1 MSASGR
7 PSANRSAKHEG
18 SQMHMKIEREIF
30 SRDVALPFDVARLRA
45 DFPILRERVHGRP
58 LVYLDNAAT
67 TQKPQVVIDAEVR
80 YYAHD
85 NANVHRGVHAL
96 SQQATDAYEAARSTV
111 QRFINAS
118 APEEIVYVRG
128 ATEAIN
134 LVAQS
139 YLRPRLVPGDEIL
152 ISAME
157 HHSNIVPWQLACEQT
172 GAALKVVPVTDA
184 GELDMA
190 AFGALL
196 GRRTRLVAV
205 TQLSNAL
212 GTIPPIERIITLAH
226 ALDVP
231 VLVDGAQAVPHIGVD
246 VRALDCDFYA
256 FSGHKIFGPTGIG
269 VLYGK
274 ADLLNAMPPY
284 QGGGDMIRSVSFA
297 KTEYND
303 LPWKFEAG
311 TPNIAGAIGL
321 GAALDYVAA
330 VGIDAIAAHEKDLL
344 AHATEGASRIPGLRI
359 IGTAAH
365 KASILSFVLDGVHPH
380 DIGTILDRRGVAIRA
395 GHHCAMPRMERFG
408 IAGTAR
414 ASFALY
420 NTREEVD
427 ALVAGIEE
435 VRRMFQ

>member
-1 MSASGR
+1 
-7 PSANRSAKHEG
+7 
-18 SQMHMKIEREIF
+18 
-30 SRDVALPFDVARLRA
+30 
-45 DFPILRERVHGRP
+45 
-58 LVYLDNAAT
+58 
-67 TQKPQVVIDAEVR
+67 
-80 YYAHD
+80 
-85 NANVHRGVHAL
+85 
-96 SQQATDAYEAARSTV
+96 
-111 QRFINAS
+111 
-118 APEEIVYVRG
+118 VRG

-139 YLRPRLVPGDEIL
+139 YARPRLAPGDEIL

-172 GAALKVVPVTDA
+172 GAALKVAPVTDA

-190 AFGALL
+190 AFDALL
-196 GRRTRLVAV
+196 CRRTRLVAV

-212 GTIPPIERIITLAH
+212 GTIPPIERIIANAH

-269 VLYGK
+269 VLYAK

-284 QGGGDMIRSVSFA
+284 QGGGDMIRAVSFA

-330 VGIDAIAAHEKDLL
+330 VGIDAIAAHEQDLL
-344 AHATEGASRIPGLRI
+344 AHATREASRIPGLRI

-395 GHHCAMPRMERFG
+395 GHHCAMPLMQRFG

-427 ALVAGIEE
+427 ALIAGIEE

>member
-1 MSASGR
+1 
-7 PSANRSAKHEG
+7 
-18 SQMHMKIEREIF
+18 MKIEREIF
-30 SRDVALPFDVARLRA
+30 GRAKTPAFDAARWRA
-45 DFPILRERVHGRP
+45 DFPILRQRVHGKP

-67 TQKPQVVIDAEVR
+67 TQKPQSVIDAVVR

-96 SQQATDAYEAARSTV
+96 SQQATDAYEAARSRV
-111 QRFINAS
+111 QRFVNAR
-118 APEEIVYVRG
+118 AVDEIVFVRG
-128 ATEAIN
+128 TTEAIN

-139 YLRPRLVPGDEIL
+139 YARPRMQPGDEIL

-157 HHSNIVPWQLACEQT
+157 HHSNIVPWQLVCEQT
-172 GAALKVVPVTDA
+172 GAVLKVAPISDT
-184 GELDMA
+184 GELEME

-196 GRRTRLVAV
+196 GPRTRLVAI

-212 GTIPPIERIITLAH
+212 GTIVPIERIVAAAH
-226 ALDVP
+226 AIGVP
-231 VLVDGAQAVPHIGVD
+231 VLVDGAQAVSHLAVD
-246 VRALDCDFYA
+246 VRALDCDFFA
-256 FSGHKIFGPTGIG
+256 FSGHKVFGPTGIG
-269 VLYGK
+269 ALYGK

-297 KTEYND
+297 RTEYND

-311 TPNIAGAIGL
+311 TPNVAGAIGL
-321 GAALDYVAA
+321 GAALDYVSAL
-330 VGIDAIAAHEKDLL
+330 GIDAIAAHEHDLL
-344 AHATEGASRIPGLRI
+344 AHATQEASRIPGLRI
-359 IGTAAH
+359 IGTAPR

-380 DIGTILDRRGVAIRA
+380 DIGTILDRGGVAIRA
-395 GHHCAMPRMERFG
+395 GHHCAMPLMQRFG

-420 NTREEVD
+420 NTRDDVD
-427 ALVAGIEE
+427 ALLAGIDE